1 MTLPTSSC
9 GSFWLPVYSLAGG
22 RQLSYSAVLKPLAL
36 GGVLLGLISCSTTL
50 PAATP
55 EAAAE
60 KSVPAQP
67 ATTAPFYWPW
77 SDGKAQQPPQSKP
90 YRLPTM
96 AGDDL
101 NFQDMPAA
109 PVKAPHIDSDSVFRY
124 VLSCFPAKSKWN
136 LDVSLRGQ
144 AALSGNV
151 LNDDGIES
159 SLGSSYVAIVAS
171 LPLYSSGE
179 VSRQRDREY
188 KRRMDVAGNVSSF
201 ISAIASRNH
210 SVRELALYRSL
221 EARAAIRVRQ
231 GVVEVAEQVQYLE
244 KVANAQESLIKD
256 ETTIMENRLKLVGM
270 CDPINAEVINAW
282 LTRVSA
288 VPRKRSPVKR
298 VKKVIQPRKNPATKP
313 SVKQPAPQVKPTQK
327 PVKQHYTSVKSNS

>member
-1 MTLPTSSC
+1 MALKRS
-9 GSFWLPVYSLAGG
+9 VLAV
-22 RQLSYSAVLKPLAL
+22 A
-36 GGVLLGLISCSTTL
+36 LLGVTSCSTTL

-55 EAAAE
+55 EVAP
-60 KSVPAQP
+60 PAQP

-77 SDGKAQQPPQSKP
+77 SDGKAQQPPQAKP

-124 VLSCFPAKSKWN
+124 VLSCFPTKSKWN
-136 LDVSLRGQ
+136 LDVNLKGQ
-144 AALSGNV
+144 VALSGNV
-151 LNDDGIES
+151 LDDDGLES
-159 SLGSSYVAIVAS
+159 SLGSSYVAIVAN
-171 LPLYSSGE
+171 LPLYSAGE
-179 VSRQRDREY
+179 IGREREREY
-188 KRRMDVAGNVSSF
+188 KRRMDVASNVSSF

-244 KVANAQESLIKD
+244 KVASAQESLIND
-256 ETTIMENRLKLVGM
+256 TTKIMENRLKLVGM
-270 CDPINAEVINAW
+270 CDPINAQVINAW

-288 VPRKRSPVKR
+288 VPRKATP
-298 VKKVIQPRKNPATKP
+298 VKKVKKVAKPRQKPATKP
-313 SVKQPAPQVKPTQK
+313 SAKPLDQLIYTQ
-327 PVKQHYTSVKSNS
+327 QSNS